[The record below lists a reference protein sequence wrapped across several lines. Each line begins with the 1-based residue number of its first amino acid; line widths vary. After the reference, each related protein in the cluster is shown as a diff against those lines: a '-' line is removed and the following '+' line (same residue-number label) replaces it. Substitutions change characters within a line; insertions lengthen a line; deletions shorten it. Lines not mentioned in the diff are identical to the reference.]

1 MATQTIPVTEARAKL
16 PQLVKAADERF
27 DRTVITSN
35 GKPAAVIMSYEEYE
49 AWEDT
54 LEILSDPEAMQAIHE
69 ADKALAIHKTFSFEE
84 VFGHKQPA
92 SSGSPRQAQGHRQR
106 RKK

>member
-1 MATQTIPVTEARAKL
+1 MSTRTIPITEARAKL

-35 GKPAAVIMSYEEYE
+35 GKPTAVIMSYAEYE
-49 AWEDT
+49 AWEET
-54 LEILSDPEAMQAIHE
+54 LEVLSAPEAMRAIRT
-69 ADKALAIHKTFSFEE
+69 ADDELARGQTFSFEQ
-84 VFGHKQPA
+84 VFGHKQP
-92 SSGSPRQAQGHRQR
+92 R

>member
-1 MATQTIPVTEARAKL
+1 MPVQILPVTEARAKL

-49 AWEDT
+49 AWEET
-54 LEILSDPEAMQAIHE
+54 LEVLSDPEAMRAIRQADE
-69 ADKALAIHKTFSFEE
+69 ELAAGKAVSFEA
-84 VFGHKQPA
+84 VFGHKQPKT
-92 SSGSPRQAQGHRQR
+92 
-106 RKK
+106 KKTK